1 MILRVRAPFA
11 AYRPFLAGSFR
22 ATACVMPP
30 SAAYGLVLNLASI
43 DARDAS
49 SPGAT
54 RLRKDAPSLRVAV
67 GVVSPG
73 AVASLYQQLH
83 AYPVGESGKELADRT
98 HGAKFWIA
106 PVRREIVVDFDGA
119 VAFESA
125 GGEVEERVASALAG
139 SPREPRYGLP
149 FAGDN
154 NLMFDRIELC
164 SNIDARWAERVAP
177 EAANV
182 RNSIRLP
189 CRIDRD
195 DQSRTEI
202 GLFAVSDDA
211 TGTPP
216 AAAWVVVG
224 P

>member
-11 AYRPFLAGSFR
+11 AFRPFLAGSFR
-22 ATACVMPP
+22 GTACVMPP

-43 DARDAS
+43 DARDPT
-49 SPGAT
+49 SPGPT
-54 RLRKDAPSLRVAV
+54 RYRKDAPSLRLAV
-67 GVVSPG
+67 GVVSAG
-73 AVASLYQQLH
+73 TVASLFQQLH
-83 AYPVGESGKELADRT
+83 AYPVGSSGKELAERT

-119 VAFESA
+119 IAFESA

-139 SPREPRYGLP
+139 KPRKPRYGLP

-154 NLMFDRIELC
+154 NLMFDRIEVCPNL
-164 SNIDARWAERVAP
+164 DARWAERVAP
-177 EAANV
+177 QAANV
-182 RNSIRLP
+182 RNSVRLP

-202 GLFAVSDDA
+202 GLFSVSDHV